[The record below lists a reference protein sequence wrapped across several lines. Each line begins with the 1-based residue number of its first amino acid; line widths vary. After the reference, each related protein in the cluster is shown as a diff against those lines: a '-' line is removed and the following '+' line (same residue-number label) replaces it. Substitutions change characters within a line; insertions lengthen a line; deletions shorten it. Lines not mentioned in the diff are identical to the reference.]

1 MKTLTVLCNVV
12 LVGFTAFVVATEG
25 PSREPAYNVFALLL
39 VLVPIFTLF
48 ALLNRKA
55 AANPAVAPAAAIANV
70 ILLAL
75 ICWALVNQY
84 PHPKEPGFI
93 PFAVVCLLTPVL
105 SAAVLFLGAR
115 TKSR

>member
-39 VLVPIFTLF
+39 VLVPIFTIF
-48 ALLNRKA
+48 ALLNREA
-55 AANPAVAPAAAIANV
+55 AAKPAVARAAAVCNL

-75 ICWALVNQY
+75 VCWALVDQY
-84 PHPKEPGFI
+84 PHPKEPGVI
-93 PFAVVCLLTPVL
+93 PFIIVCLLTPVL
-105 SAAVLFLGAR
+105 GAAVLFLGTRAQR
-115 TKSR
+115 H